1 MRSALLEE
9 IYRLVR
15 RRAWLVLLG
24 AALLSIAA
32 LFYIRDLP
40 MRSSFFDLL
49 PQGDPLVIIF
59 QEREEIITR
68 GDALSIVLR
77 LKNPQDAAQ
86 NAAHLQAVAERLSA
100 RLREHPEIVSV
111 SFTKDIQTR
120 RGDELLSL
128 RAEILLKLKTYQER
142 LRQILPAPSG
152 EPASPPPQ
160 TGVAAL
166 IEHYRQINTELQRIL
181 LGPELDLRQLQLR
194 FNPADLVRR
203 LDEFKALNE
212 SVKDAFEQ
220 APERIQATDKLL
232 ADVLATVNEIQAIF
246 DEIRSW
252 PQELHLS
259 QDGTKL
265 LVNVRPR
272 QSSQHSVE
280 YNLKLTRFVRE
291 TLQNANLE
299 QESIEW
305 GLGGPYALSAE
316 TNLQIGVDMRN
327 TTIISVM
334 GVLLVI
340 TLALRRI
347 FYPLLALIVLFL
359 ALIITLAWAKF
370 AANGLNLVTSFLPA
384 LIVGLGIDYGI
395 NFIAHFGEMR
405 RAGARF
411 EAALKAAL
419 IHKGSALVTASLA
432 TACVL
437 FALMIASSPG
447 LYEMGIIAGVGVL
460 LALLATLVVL
470 PALMIVTLVVGRRR
484 PPSAAAASS
493 SASTTLATP
502 EWHETLW
509 RRARWPLTVLV
520 AAGSLFMFQ
529 QALQVGF
536 RFADEDLA
544 PQELP
549 ARATQH
555 EVRRDFGTGSAGLGE
570 YFLFFTTNIEE
581 LRRVVGGLEEI
592 QSRGFIDSVLSIAMF
607 LSPQENGEEQSLERL
622 GPNLERDLERARA
635 ELDRQSADL
644 RLLQDLAEQIAQ
656 LKANLTEIIGK
667 IEFFALTTE
676 LRRLQEE
683 LQALTQQL
691 EALEER
697 IDTLEAQQG
706 SLDDLQVRLQELR
719 GRLRDLLEKFAEFEQ
734 IHELLA
740 ALPQELQERF
750 VTPEGEFV
758 VYAHLKRETLNEP
771 AIYREFIQNIQTLGA
786 DYLGYAMIQESLERK
801 MQRDF
806 QISTLVAAL
815 IIVVI
820 LGISLGWRWAWV
832 GVLPVG
838 LGFLWMLGAMRL
850 SGIDF
855 NFANI
860 IISSLLIGNGV
871 DYAVYLIH
879 GFQEQR
885 SIGRTWRL
893 TALPILG
900 SALTTMV
907 SFGSLL
913 FAATPGL
920 RVFGLSALYGIGF
933 TAFFTL
939 FFLPAILAFFPPS
952 NRD

>member
-15 RRAWLVLLG
+15 RRAWWVLLG

-32 LFYIRDLP
+32 LWYIRDLP

-49 PQGDPLVIIF
+49 PQGDPLVITF
-59 QEREEIITR
+59 QEREETITR
-68 GDALSIVLR
+68 SDALSIVLR
-77 LKNPQDAAQ
+77 LKAPQDAAQ
-86 NAAHLQAVAERLSA
+86 NAQRLQAVAERLSA
-100 RLREHPEIVSV
+100 RLRENPEIVSV
-111 SFTKDIQTR
+111 SYTKDIQTR

-142 LRQILPAPSG
+142 LRQVLPVSN
-152 EPASPPPQ
+152 EPAAAPA
-160 TGVAAL
+160 GVAAL
-166 IEHYRQINTELQRIL
+166 IEHYRQINTELRRIL
-181 LGPELDLRQLQLR
+181 LGPELDLRQLR
-194 FNPADLVRR
+194 FNPADLIRR

-212 SVKDAFEQ
+212 SVKAAFEQ
-220 APERIQATDKLL
+220 APARIQATDKLL
-232 ADVLATVNEIQAIF
+232 ADVLATVNEIQTIF
-246 DEIRSW
+246 DEILSF
-252 PQELHLS
+252 PKELHLS
-259 QDGTKL
+259 KDGTKL

-272 QSSQHSVE
+272 QSSQYSLE
-280 YNLKLTRFVRE
+280 YNRALTRFVRE
-291 TLQNANLE
+291 TLQNAHLE
-299 QESIEW
+299 AEGIEW

-316 TNLQIGVDMRN
+316 TNLQLSVDMRN
-327 TTIISVM
+327 TTILSAI
-334 GVLLVI
+334 GVLIVI
-340 TLALRRI
+340 TLTLRQV

-359 ALIITLAWAKF
+359 ALIVTLSWAKV

-395 NFIAHFGEMR
+395 NFIAHFNEIR

-411 EAALKAAL
+411 ETALKAAL
-419 IHKGSALVTASLA
+419 LHKGNALVTASLA

-437 FALMIASSPG
+437 FALMLATSPG

-470 PALMIVTLVVGRRR
+470 PALMIVTLIVRRR
-484 PPSAAAASS
+484 REAASS
-493 SASTTLATP
+493 AAEAPTLAISP
-502 EWHETLW
+502 RYETLW
-509 RRARWPLTVLV
+509 RWARWPIALGVMV
-520 AAGSLFMFQ
+520 GSFWMFQ
-529 QALQVGF
+529 QALSVGF

-549 ARATQH
+549 ARAVQG
-555 EVRRDFGTGSAGLGE
+555 EMRRDFEAGSAGLGE
-570 YFLFFTTNIEE
+570 YFLFFTANIQE
-581 LRRVVGGLEEI
+581 LRRVVAGLEEL
-592 QSRGFIDSVLSIAMF
+592 QNRGFIDSVRSIAMF
-607 LSPQENGEEQSLERL
+607 LSEDEQSLEGL
-622 GPNLERDLERARA
+622 GPQLERDLERARA

-644 RLLQDLAEQIAQ
+644 RLLQELAEEISK
-656 LKANLTEIIGK
+656 LKANITEIIGK

-691 EALEER
+691 EAIEER
-697 IDTLEAQQG
+697 IGALEAQQG
-706 SLDDLQVRLQELR
+706 SLEALQTRLQQLR
-719 GRLRDLLEKFAEFEQ
+719 EKLRDLVERLTKFQQ

-740 ALPQELQERF
+740 ALPKELQEHF
-750 VTPEGEFV
+750 VTSEGEFV
-758 VYAHLKRETLNEP
+758 IYAHLKRETINEP
-771 AIYREFIQNIQTLGA
+771 GVYREFIQQIEALGV
-786 DYLGYAMIQESLERK
+786 DYLGYAMIQESLEKK

-806 QISTLVAAL
+806 QVSTLVAAA
-815 IIVVI
+815 IILVI
-820 LGISLGWRWAWV
+820 LGISLGWGWAV
-832 GVLPVG
+832 IGVLPVG

-885 SIGRTWRL
+885 SIGRAWRL

-939 FFLPAILAFFPPS
+939 FFLPALLAFFPRADR
-952 NRD
+952 N

>member
-1 MRSALLEE
+1 MRSALLEG
-9 IYRLVR
+9 IYRVVR
-15 RRAWLVLLG
+15 RRAWWVLLG
-24 AALLSIAA
+24 AASLSLAA

-40 MRSSFFDLL
+40 MRSSFLDLL
-49 PQGDPLVIIF
+49 PQGDPLVITF

-68 GDALSIVLR
+68 SDALSIVLR
-77 LKNPQDAAQ
+77 VKDPQDPTHNAQ
-86 NAAHLQAVAERLSA
+86 RLQAVAERLSA

-111 SFTKDIQTR
+111 SYTKDIQTR

-128 RAEILLKLKTYQER
+128 QGEILLKLKSYQER
-142 LRQILPAPSG
+142 LRQLLPAST
-152 EPASPPPQ
+152 PPTTAP

-166 IEHYRQINTELQRIL
+166 IEHYRQINTELRRIL
-181 LGPELDLRQLQLR
+181 LGPELDLRQLR
-194 FNPADLVRR
+194 FNPADLIRR

-212 SVKDAFEQ
+212 SVQAAFEQ
-220 APERIQATDKLL
+220 APARIQATDKLL
-232 ADVLATVNEIQAIF
+232 TDVLATVNEIQAIF
-246 DEIRSW
+246 DEILSF
-252 PQELHLS
+252 PQELNLS

-272 QSSQHSVE
+272 QSSQHSLE
-280 YNLKLTRFVRE
+280 YNRALTRFVRE
-291 TLQNANLE
+291 TLQNAQLE
-299 QESIEW
+299 EEGVTW
-305 GLGGPYALSAE
+305 GIGGPYVLSAE
-316 TNLQIGVDMRN
+316 TNLQLNIDMRN
-327 TTIISVM
+327 TTIISAI
-334 GVLLVI
+334 GVFLVI
-340 TLALRRI
+340 TLTLRQL

-359 ALIITLAWAKF
+359 ALIVTLAWAKF
-370 AANGLNLVTSFLPA
+370 ATNGLNLVTSFLPA

-395 NFIAHFGEMR
+395 NFIAHFSEMR

-419 IHKGSALVTASLA
+419 LHKGNALVTASLA

-437 FALMIASSPG
+437 FALMLATSPG

-460 LALLATLVVL
+460 VALLATLVIL
-470 PALMIVTLVVGRRR
+470 PALMIVTLILRRR
-484 PPSAAAASS
+484 REGPS
-493 SASTTLATP
+493 LAVVP
-502 EWHETLW
+502 ALVISPRYETLW
-509 RRARWPLTVLV
+509 RWARWPITLGVLL
-520 AAGSLFMFQ
+520 GSLFMLQ
-529 QALQVGF
+529 QALHVGF

-549 ARATQH
+549 AREIQR
-555 EVRRDFGTGSAGLGE
+555 EVRRDFEMGSAGLGE
-570 YFLFFTTNIEE
+570 YFLFFTPNVQE
-581 LRRVVGGLEEI
+581 LRRVVAALEEI
-592 QSRGFIDSVLSIAMF
+592 QSNGLIDSVRSIAMF
-607 LSPQENGEEQSLERL
+607 LSEDEQSLEGL
-622 GPNLERDLERARA
+622 GPQLERDLERARA

-644 RLLQDLAEQIAQ
+644 RLLQELAEEIAR
-656 LKANLTEIIGK
+656 LKANITEVIGK
-667 IEFFALTTE
+667 IEFFALTNE

-691 EALEER
+691 EAIEER
-697 IDTLEAQQG
+697 IIALERQQG
-706 SLDDLQVRLQELR
+706 SLEELQMGLERLRE
-719 GRLRDLLEKFAEFEQ
+719 RLRDLVERLTKFQQ

-740 ALPQELQERF
+740 ALPKELQERF

-758 VYAHLKRETLNEP
+758 IYVHLKRETINEP
-771 AIYREFIQNIQTLGA
+771 EIYRRFIQQIQPLGVE
-786 DYLGYAMIQESLERK
+786 YLGYAMIQESLEKK

-806 QISTLVAAL
+806 QVSTLAAAA
-815 IIVVI
+815 IIIVI
-820 LGISLGWRWAWV
+820 LGVSVGWRWAIV

-879 GFQEQR
+879 GFQEER
-885 SIGRTWRL
+885 SIGRAWRL

-913 FAATPGL
+913 LAATPGL
-920 RVFGLSALYGIGF
+920 RVFGLSALYGVGF
-933 TAFFTL
+933 TALFTL
-939 FFLPAILAFFPPS
+939 FFLPAVLAFIPVAK
-952 NRD
+952 RD